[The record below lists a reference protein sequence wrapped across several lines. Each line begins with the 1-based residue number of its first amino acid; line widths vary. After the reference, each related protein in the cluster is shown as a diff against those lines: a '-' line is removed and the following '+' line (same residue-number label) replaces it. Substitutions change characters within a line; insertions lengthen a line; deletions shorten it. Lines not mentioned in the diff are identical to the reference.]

1 LLRSLMTSCIVCSI
15 LEESVFMFKPFQELK
30 EKHLIHPLM
39 FIFGG
44 VLEIS
49 NHLRGLM
56 LSGML
61 LTWLILQKVSF
72 EQSSNKPCVATLQKE
87 ICLRKT
93 TDPCYMQWMDRW
105 WRPSSLWLN
114 TQRPILSIWVKTH
127 RSLERMKTDR

>member
-1 LLRSLMTSCIVCSI
+1 
-15 LEESVFMFKPFQELK
+15 MFKPFQELK

-44 VLEIS
+44 VLEIA

-72 EQSSNKPCVATLQKE
+72 EQSSNKPCVCHITKRNLFKE
-87 ICLRKT
+87 
-93 TDPCYMQWMDRW
+93 D
-105 WRPSSLWLN
+105 
-114 TQRPILSIWVKTH
+114 H
-127 RSLERMKTDR
+127 RSLLYAVDGPMVETFKFMVEHSEANIINLGEDSSIARENENGPVAQQLITAINNI